1 MPQALRKYS
10 HQQNHL
16 TSACMSAFQLLY
28 VCSQGLCLSGHQ
40 LTARTDLAKSVCCHR
55 DPDVFIR
62 ISPSLVFSF
71 DLNRTRVVWVV
82 LFLLIKKD
90 KQILKTKTTRKT
102 KSKPTNQQIKQTSK
116 QKNQKTKQQKQQT
129 KKKNIF

>member
-1 MPQALRKYS
+1 MY
-10 HQQNHL
+10 
-16 TSACMSAFQLLY
+16 
-28 VCSQGLCLSGHQ
+28 LSEF
-40 LTARTDLAKSVCCHR
+40 
-55 DPDVFIR
+55 P
-62 ISPSLVFSF
+62 PSLVFSF

-129 KKKNIF
+129 KKKKKK